1 MLKQRLL
8 TALVLGSIFI
18 AIILAGSQLLFSL
31 LLGLFVMLAAW
42 EWAGLSG
49 ASNQIHRTV
58 YAVFIVAI
66 LCILYFLM
74 TGMPHGYITN
84 ILGTLWWCL
93 ATVMVFLYQCGRPA
107 IPKNNY
113 LKYLIGFFVLIPPS
127 LGLIFLY
134 GSTNGP
140 QLVLLLFV
148 LIWTVDSAAYFCGK
162 KWGKRKLANR
172 ISPGKSQE
180 GFVASLIAA
189 GILALVYAWSGL
201 ISVTNI
207 TGLVILFIIT
217 AGFSAI
223 GDLFESMY
231 KRNANLKDSSQLLPG
246 HGGVLDRIDSLTAA
260 APVYAMGL
268 WLLEAK

>member
-8 TALVLGSIFI
+8 TALILGSIFV
-18 AIILAGSQLLFSL
+18 AIIITGSQLYFAL
-31 LLGLFVMLAAW
+31 LLVLLVMLAAW

-49 ASNQIHRTV
+49 LVTQLQKVV
-58 YAVFIVAI
+58 YALLVAVFAGSI
-66 LCILYFLM
+66 FF
-74 TGMPHGYITN
+74 ITN
-84 ILGTLWWCL
+84 NSLNINIFGTLWWCF
-93 ATVMVFLYQCGRPA
+93 ASVMVILYQCGRPA
-107 IPKNNY
+107 IPNNNL
-113 LKYLIGFFVLIPPS
+113 LKLLTGFFVLIPPS

-134 GSTNGP
+134 GSANGP

-148 LIWTVDSAAYFCGK
+148 LIWTVDSAAYFCGRK
-162 KWGKRKLANR
+162 LGNRKLANR
-172 ISPGKSQE
+172 VSPGKSQE

-207 TGLVILFIIT
+207 TGLVFLFIIT

-231 KRNANLKDSSQLLPG
+231 KRNANLKDSSRLLPG

-260 APVYAMGL
+260 APVYALGL
-268 WLLEAK
+268 WLLEAR

>member
-8 TALVLGSIFI
+8 TALILGSIFI
-18 AIILAGSQLLFSL
+18 AIIITGSQLYFAL

-49 ASNQIHRTV
+49 ADNQLYKVV
-58 YAVFIVAI
+58 YAILFIVLFWSI
-66 LCILYFLM
+66 LIFADKS
-74 TGMPHGYITN
+74 TGYAVYIF
-84 ILGTLWWCL
+84 GTIWWCL
-93 ATVMVFLYQCGRPA
+93 ASVMVVLYQFGRPA
-107 IPKNNY
+107 IPKNN
-113 LKYLIGFFVLIPPS
+113 LVKLLTGFFVLIPPS

-134 GSTNGP
+134 GSANGP

-148 LIWTVDSAAYFCGK
+148 LIWTVDSAAYFCGR
-162 KWGKRKLANR
+162 KWGNRKLANR
-172 ISPGKSQE
+172 VSPGKSQE
-180 GFVASLIAA
+180 GFAASLIAA
-189 GILALVYAWSGL
+189 GFLALVYAWSGL

-207 TGLVILFIIT
+207 TGLVFLFIIT

-231 KRNANLKDSSQLLPG
+231 KRNANVKDSSQLLPG

-260 APVYAMGL
+260 APVYALGL
-268 WLLEAK
+268 WLLEAR

>member
-18 AIILAGSQLLFSL
+18 AIIITGSQLLFAIL
-31 LLGLFVMLAAW
+31 LVLFVMLAAW

-49 ASNQIHRTV
+49 VVTQSHRVV
-58 YAVFIVAI
+58 YAILTAVITGLIFFVTDNSLIV
-66 LCILYFLM
+66 
-74 TGMPHGYITN
+74 N
-84 ILGTLWWCL
+84 ISGTLWWCL
-93 ATVMVFLYQCGRPA
+93 ASVMVILYQYGRPA
-107 IPKNNY
+107 IPRNNY

-148 LIWTVDSAAYFCGK
+148 LIWTVDSTAYFCGR

-172 ISPGKSQE
+172 VSPGKSQE
-180 GFVASLIAA
+180 GFFASLVAA
-189 GILALVYAWSGL
+189 GILALIYAEFAL
-201 ISVTNI
+201 ISVMNT

-231 KRNANLKDSSQLLPG
+231 KRNANLKDSSRLLPG

-260 APVYAMGL
+260 APVYALGL
-268 WLLEAK
+268 WLLEAR

>member
-8 TALVLGSIFI
+8 TALVLGSVFI
-18 AIILAGSQLLFSL
+18 AIIITGSQLLFSL

-49 ASNQIHRTV
+49 AVNQFYRMGYVILTIALLCLIFFITDESLSHGV
-58 YAVFIVAI
+58 YIF
-66 LCILYFLM
+66 
-74 TGMPHGYITN
+74 
-84 ILGTLWWCL
+84 GTLWWCL
-93 ATVMVFLYQCGRPA
+93 ASVMVFFYQIGRPV
-107 IPKNNY
+107 IPKNNL
-113 LKYLIGFFVLIPPS
+113 LKHLFGIFVLVPPS
-127 LGLIFLY
+127 LGLIYLY
-134 GSTNGP
+134 GSVNGP
-140 QLVLLLFV
+140 QLVLLLFI
-148 LIWTVDSAAYFCGK
+148 LIWTVDSAAYFCGR
-162 KWGKRKLANR
+162 KWGKRKLADR

-180 GFVASLIAA
+180 GLLASLIAA
-189 GILALVYAWSGL
+189 AIMALVYIESGL

-207 TGLVILFIIT
+207 TGLLILFIIT

-260 APVYAMGL
+260 APVYALGL
-268 WLLEAK
+268 WLLEAR